1 MMKGLAKGMMKF
13 DINVTETNETKKIGK
28 WNCRKYIAEV
38 KTTEELLEY
47 EEKSAPA
54 GTYEIPKGYKKTKG
68 FMED

>member
-1 MMKGLAKGMMKF
+1 MKGLAKGMMKF

-28 WNCRKYIAEV
+28 WNCRKYIAE
-38 KTTEELLEY
+38 ELLEY